1 MYQLS
6 GSTQA
11 ALDYNS
17 TIIGALELSEKKWVL
32 AVQLPGVSRHSRHVL
47 EACGDG
53 LASFVERLKARCAAA
68 GRKIARVILTHE
80 AGRDGFWLARFLAR
94 RGIEVHV
101 IQPSSLPVDRRAR
114 RAKTDII
121 DVEMLLRTLMA
132 WLRGEPRVCSMVPIP
147 SEADEEARRAYR
159 EREDLTGE
167 RRSIV
172 NKIDGILATLGV
184 KGYKALRRDRREQ
197 LTAVRQPD
205 GDAIPQKAKAR
216 IERLLDRLDLVLKLI
231 EQVESARDA
240 VLKKDA
246 PADEAERM
254 IRSLTDLRSIGPD
267 FATLLVR
274 EAFVRQFRNRRALGG
289 YVGLGGTPFSSG
301 GSEREQR
308 DRKRRQQTRAR
319 GNGRTR
325 LDVVA
330 LAAGQRLVRV
340 VPRTCRRNGRA
351 HQENLDSGFGAQA
364 ARRLVALREGWG
376 HSRRSK
382 NESGIRP
389 AFTSAPSQV
398 DGWRSPQ
405 KPEGPSGRRTEDWT
419 RRKELLFPDA
429 GIVVRDHK
437 IRPDT
442 RLAGSSPCLTNRS
455 SPRPTI
461 GG

>member
-1 MYQLS
+1 MSQFS
-6 GSTQA
+6 GSPQA
-11 ALDYNS
+11 SVDYNS

-47 EACGDG
+47 DACGDG
-53 LASFVERLKARCAAA
+53 LVCLLERLKARCTAA

-94 RGIEVHV
+94 REYRGPRHPAFE
-101 IQPSSLPVDRRAR
+101 PPVDRRAR

-172 NKIDGILATLGV
+172 NKIDGILATLGI

-197 LTAVRQPD
+197 LNCARQPD
-205 GDAIPQKAKAR
+205 GDPIPPKAKAR

-301 GSEREQR
+301 GSEREQGIGKDGNAR
-308 DRKRRQQTRAR
+308 VRAAMVELAWMWLRWQPDSALSVWFRAR
-319 GNGRTR
+319 VGAMGGRIR
-325 LDVVA
+325 KIMIVA
-330 LAAGQRLVRV
+330 LARKL
-340 VPRTCRRNGRA
+340 
-351 HQENLDSGFGAQA
+351 
-364 ARRLVALREGWG
+364 LVALWRYV
-376 HSRRSK
+376 K
-382 NESGIRP
+382 
-389 AFTSAPSQV
+389 
-398 DGWRSPQ
+398 DGVI
-405 KPEGPSGRRTEDWT
+405 
-419 RRKELLFPDA
+419 PDGA
-429 GIVVRDHK
+429 K
-437 IRPDT
+437 MK
-442 RLAGSSPCLTNRS
+442 AA
-455 SPRPTI
+455 
-461 GG
+461 

>member
-1 MYQLS
+1 MYQFS

-11 ALDYNS
+11 ALDYDS
-17 TIIGALELSEKKWVL
+17 TIIGALEVSEKKWVL
-32 AVQLPGVSRHSRHVL
+32 AVQLPGVRRHSRHVL
-47 EACGDG
+47 GACGDG
-53 LASFVERLKARCAAA
+53 LVSFVERLKARCAAA

-94 RGIEVHV
+94 RSIEVHI

-172 NKIDGILATLGV
+172 NKIDGILATLGI

-205 GDAIPQKAKAR
+205 GDRIPQKAKAR
-216 IERLLDRLDLVLKLI
+216 IERLLDRLELVLKLI

-240 VLKKDA
+240 VLEKDA

-254 IRSLTDLRSIGPD
+254 IRSLTDLRSIGAD

-301 GSEREQR
+301 GSEREQGIGK
-308 DRKRRQQTRAR
+308 DGNRRVRAAMVELAWMWLRWQPDSALSVWFRAR
-319 GNGRTR
+319 VGAMGGRIR
-325 LDVVA
+325 KIMIVA
-330 LAAGQRLVRV
+330 LARKL
-340 VPRTCRRNGRA
+340 
-351 HQENLDSGFGAQA
+351 
-364 ARRLVALREGWG
+364 LVALWRYV
-376 HSRRSK
+376 K
-382 NESGIRP
+382 
-389 AFTSAPSQV
+389 
-398 DGWRSPQ
+398 DGVI
-405 KPEGPSGRRTEDWT
+405 
-419 RRKELLFPDA
+419 PDGA
-429 GIVVRDHK
+429 K
-437 IRPDT
+437 MK
-442 RLAGSSPCLTNRS
+442 AA
-455 SPRPTI
+455 
-461 GG
+461 